1 MKVIA
6 SSAIVTLTV
15 SDATLKDDPLL
26 QVVVGA
32 ASPLQLNV
40 KKSKKAKLGLELLSG
55 LKLSHRNSIIR
66 CLCGMGLHNALDG
79 APYYLLGGHAT
90 PSSASPYR
98 SISLASLT
106 SWMSLADEVKK
117 VNNDSMEDI
126 LEELNSHLQT
136 RSFLIESPSLTIAD
150 VDLAVALVRSTLFK
164 DIPSYPNV
172 HRWVISLQD
181 ILKLRHG
188 ISMSP
193 KYVVSSITNSH
204 RPSVFFY
211 GNETNVSI
219 PKVPVVAVAA
229 FAKNKETTAA
239 KNSEKGNQQQ
249 NLTKQ
254 QKKEATKV
262 AGEKQKKQQQSATAA
277 TFDVSALDIRV
288 GKIIKVWAH
297 PESEK
302 LFCEEIDVGEDTPR
316 QIASGLRP
324 FYKTSDL
331 EGRRVIV
338 LCNLKKRNL
347 VGFPSQGMV
356 LCASNADHTAVECM
370 QPPEDAPLG
379 QRVTFEGYT
388 EGDPETE
395 NKIAKKKIFEKIAPD
410 LKTDANGICVWKGAV
425 SNPKIKA
432 STSMPD
438 AQVS

>member
-6 SSAIVTLTV
+6 SSAIATLTV

-26 QVVVGA
+26 QLVVGV
-32 ASPLQLNV
+32 ASPLQLTVN
-40 KKSKKAKLGLELLSG
+40 KSKKVKLGLELLSG
-55 LKLSHRNSIIR
+55 LKLSQRNSIIR
-66 CLCGMGLHNALDG
+66 CLCGIGLHNALDG

-106 SWMSLADEVKK
+106 SWMSLADEVKSMN
-117 VNNDSMEDI
+117 NNDLMEDT
-126 LEELNSHLQT
+126 LEQLNFHLQT

-150 VDLAVALVRSTLFK
+150 VDLAVALVSSTLFE

-172 HRWVISLQD
+172 HRWVVSLQE

-188 ISMSP
+188 ISLSP
-193 KYVVSSITNSH
+193 KYVLSSITNSH
-204 RPSVFFY
+204 GPSVFFY
-211 GNETNVSI
+211 GNETNVAI
-219 PKVPVVAVAA
+219 PKVATATC
-229 FAKNKETTAA
+229 AKNREATAT

-249 NLTKQ
+249 KLTKQ
-254 QKKEATKV
+254 QKKEALKV
-262 AGEKQKKQQQSATAA
+262 GGGNQPKQQQPATAA

-288 GKIIKVWAH
+288 GKIIKVWPH
-297 PESEK
+297 PEAEK

-331 EGRRVIV
+331 EGRRVVV

-347 VGFPSQGMV
+347 VGFPSHGMV

-370 QPPEDAPLG
+370 EPPEDAPLG
-379 QRVTFEGYT
+379 QRVKFDGYT
-388 EGDPETE
+388 KGDPEPE
-395 NKIAKKKIFEKIAPD
+395 NKIAKKKIFEKIAPA
-410 LKTDANGICVWKGAV
+410 LKTDASGICVWKGAL
-425 SNPKIKA
+425 STPKIKTR
-432 STSMPD
+432 TSMPD